1 MRVRKPE
8 LAAGFEKIEG
18 ADDVGGDEVTGAAD
32 GTIDVRFGREM
43 HHVGDLVIANDAAD
57 GLAVAEIHF
66 FEDVI
71 RSAFDI
77 GEICEVTCVGEAIE
91 INEAINCGLI
101 DDVPDKIGADET
113 GAACNE

>member
-1 MRVRKPE
+1 M
-8 LAAGFEKIEG
+8 
-18 ADDVGGDEVTGAAD
+18 
-32 GTIDVRFGREM
+32 RFGREM

-101 DDVPDKIGADET
+101 DDVPDKIGANAQIVVTREMVQEKLT
-113 GAACNE
+113 GMVKNRDLSDYLL